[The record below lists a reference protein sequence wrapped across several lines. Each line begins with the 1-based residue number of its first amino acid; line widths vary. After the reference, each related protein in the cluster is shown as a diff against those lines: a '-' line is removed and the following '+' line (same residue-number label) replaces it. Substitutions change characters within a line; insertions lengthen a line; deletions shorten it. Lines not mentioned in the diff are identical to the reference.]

1 VSACESWPF
10 LIAKFKPLL
19 SFVDVTSLIKVRE
32 MADLREIKAVKTQI
46 RLEKVALDAQIR
58 QALLASEALANQV
71 RAMNELQ
78 AAQAAQAAQV
88 AQVAQVAQAQAA
100 GGNVANGRMDQYL
113 GDRGPRYSVG
123 DNGEG
128 KRGGKAVQAIS
139 RWLTGLGKT

>member
-1 VSACESWPF
+1 
-10 LIAKFKPLL
+10 
-19 SFVDVTSLIKVRE
+19 
-32 MADLREIKAVKTQI
+32 MADLREIKAVKTQM

-88 AQVAQVAQAQAA
+88 AQAQAA
-100 GGNVANGRMDQYL
+100 GGNVANVANVANGRMDQYL

-139 RWLTGLGKT
+139 RWLSGRG

>member
-1 VSACESWPF
+1 MLLCSFVSACESWPF

-78 AAQAAQAAQV
+78 AAQ
-88 AQVAQVAQAQAA
+88 VAQVAQAQAA

-139 RWLTGLGKT
+139 RWLSGRG

>member
-1 VSACESWPF
+1 MLLCSFVSACESWLL
-10 LIAKFKPLL
+10 LIAKFKPLF
-19 SFVDVTSLIKVRE
+19 SFVYVTSLIKVRE
-32 MADLREIKAVKTQI
+32 MADLREIKAVKTQM

-78 AAQAAQAAQV
+78 AAQA
-88 AQVAQVAQAQAA
+88 QAA
-100 GGNVANGRMDQYL
+100 GGNVANVANGRMDQYL

-139 RWLTGLGKT
+139 RWLSGRG

>member
-1 VSACESWPF
+1 MLLCSFVSPCESWPF

-78 AAQAAQAAQV
+78 AAQAAQ
-88 AQVAQVAQAQAA
+88 VAQAQAA

-139 RWLTGLGKT
+139 RWLSGRG

>member
-1 VSACESWPF
+1 MLLCSFVSACESWPF

-78 AAQAAQAAQV
+78 AAQAAQAAQ
-88 AQVAQVAQAQAA
+88 AQAA

-139 RWLTGLGKT
+139 RWLSGRG

>member
-1 VSACESWPF
+1 MLLCSFVSACESWPF

-32 MADLREIKAVKTQI
+32 MADLREIKAVKTQM

-71 RAMNELQ
+71 RAMHELQ
-78 AAQAAQAAQV
+78 AAQA
-88 AQVAQVAQAQAA
+88 AQAQAA

-128 KRGGKAVQAIS
+128 KRGGKAVQAFS
-139 RWLTGLGKT
+139 RWLSGRG

>member
-1 VSACESWPF
+1 VSPCESWPF
-10 LIAKFKPLL
+10 LIAKFKPLF
-19 SFVDVTSLIKVRE
+19 SFVYVTSLIKVRE
-32 MADLREIKAVKTQI
+32 MADLREIKAVKTQM

-71 RAMNELQ
+71 RAMHELQ
-78 AAQAAQAAQV
+78 AAQA
-88 AQVAQVAQAQAA
+88 AQAQAA

-139 RWLTGLGKT
+139 RWLSGRG

>member
-1 VSACESWPF
+1 
-10 LIAKFKPLL
+10 
-19 SFVDVTSLIKVRE
+19 

-58 QALLASEALANQV
+58 QALLVSEALANQV

-78 AAQAAQAAQV
+78 A

-128 KRGGKAVQAIS
+128 KRGGKAVQVIS
-139 RWLTGLGKT
+139 RWLSGRG

>member
-1 VSACESWPF
+1 MLLCSFVSACESWPF
-10 LIAKFKPLL
+10 LIAKFKPLF

-32 MADLREIKAVKTQI
+32 MADLREIKAVKTQM

-78 AAQAAQAAQV
+78 A

-139 RWLTGLGKT
+139 RWLSGRG

>member
-1 VSACESWPF
+1 MLLCSFVSACESWPF
-10 LIAKFKPLL
+10 LIAKFKPLF
-19 SFVDVTSLIKVRE
+19 SFVAVTSLIKVRE

-88 AQVAQVAQAQAA
+88 AQAQAA

-139 RWLTGLGKT
+139 RWLSGRG

>member
-1 VSACESWPF
+1 MLLCSFVSACESWPF
-10 LIAKFKPLL
+10 LIAKFKPLF
-19 SFVDVTSLIKVRE
+19 SFVYVTSLIKVRE
-32 MADLREIKAVKTQI
+32 MADLREIKAVKTQM

-71 RAMNELQ
+71 RAMHELQ
-78 AAQAAQAAQV
+78 AAQA
-88 AQVAQVAQAQAA
+88 AQAQAA

-123 DNGEG
+123 DNGEV

-139 RWLTGLGKT
+139 RWLSGRG

>member
-1 VSACESWPF
+1 MLLCSFVSACESWPF
-10 LIAKFKPLL
+10 LIAKFKPLF

-78 AAQAAQAAQV
+78 AAQAAQA
-88 AQVAQVAQAQAA
+88 QAA

-139 RWLTGLGKT
+139 RWLSGRG

>member
-1 VSACESWPF
+1 MLLCSFVSPCESWPF
-10 LIAKFKPLL
+10 LIAKFKPLF

-32 MADLREIKAVKTQI
+32 MADLREIKAVKTQM

-78 AAQAAQAAQV
+78 AARA

-128 KRGGKAVQAIS
+128 KRGGKAVQAFS
-139 RWLTGLGKT
+139 RWLSGRG

>member
-71 RAMNELQ
+71 RAMHELQ
-78 AAQAAQAAQV
+78 AAQAAQA
-88 AQVAQVAQAQAA
+88 QAA
-100 GGNVANGRMDQYL
+100 GGNVANVANGRMDQYL

-139 RWLTGLGKT
+139 RWLSGRG

>member
-78 AAQAAQAAQV
+78 AAQAAQ
-88 AQVAQVAQAQAA
+88 VAQVAQAQAA

-139 RWLTGLGKT
+139 RWLSGRG

>member
-1 VSACESWPF
+1 
-10 LIAKFKPLL
+10 
-19 SFVDVTSLIKVRE
+19 
-32 MADLREIKAVKTQI
+32 MADLREIKAVKTQM
-46 RLEKVALDAQIR
+46 RLEKVALDAQIHP
-58 QALLASEALANQV
+58 ALLASEALANQV

-78 AAQAAQAAQV
+78 AAQA
-88 AQVAQVAQAQAA
+88 AQVAQAQAA

-139 RWLTGLGKT
+139 RWLSGRG

>member
-1 VSACESWPF
+1 MLLCSFVSACESWPF
-10 LIAKFKPLL
+10 LIAKFKPLF

-32 MADLREIKAVKTQI
+32 MADLREIKAVKTQM

-71 RAMNELQ
+71 RAMHELQ
-78 AAQAAQAAQV
+78 AAQAAQA
-88 AQVAQVAQAQAA
+88 QAA
-100 GGNVANGRMDQYL
+100 GGNVANVANGRMDQYL

-139 RWLTGLGKT
+139 RWLSGRG

>member
-1 VSACESWPF
+1 MSPCESWPF

-71 RAMNELQ
+71 RAMHELQ
-78 AAQAAQAAQV
+78 AAQAAQA
-88 AQVAQVAQAQAA
+88 QAA
-100 GGNVANGRMDQYL
+100 GGNVANVANGRMDQYL

-128 KRGGKAVQAIS
+128 KRGGKAVQAFS
-139 RWLTGLGKT
+139 RWLSGRG

>member
-1 VSACESWPF
+1 
-10 LIAKFKPLL
+10 
-19 SFVDVTSLIKVRE
+19 
-32 MADLREIKAVKTQI
+32 MADLREIKAVKTQM

-71 RAMNELQ
+71 RAMHELQ
-78 AAQAAQAAQV
+78 AAQAAQA
-88 AQVAQVAQAQAA
+88 AQAQAA

-139 RWLTGLGKT
+139 RWLSGRG

>member
-1 VSACESWPF
+1 
-10 LIAKFKPLL
+10 
-19 SFVDVTSLIKVRE
+19 

-78 AAQAAQAAQV
+78 AAQAAQAAQ
-88 AQVAQVAQAQAA
+88 AQAA

-139 RWLTGLGKT
+139 RWLSGRG

>member
-71 RAMNELQ
+71 RAMHELQ
-78 AAQAAQAAQV
+78 AAQAAQA
-88 AQVAQVAQAQAA
+88 QAA
-100 GGNVANGRMDQYL
+100 GGNVANVANGRMDQYL

-139 RWLTGLGKT
+139 RWLRGRGKI

>member
-1 VSACESWPF
+1 MLLCSFVSACESWPF

-71 RAMNELQ
+71 RAMHELQ
-78 AAQAAQAAQV
+78 AAQA
-88 AQVAQVAQAQAA
+88 AQAQAA

-128 KRGGKAVQAIS
+128 KRGGKAVQAFS
-139 RWLTGLGKT
+139 RWLSGRG

>member
-1 VSACESWPF
+1 MLLCSFVSACESWPF

-78 AAQAAQAAQV
+78 AAQAAQ
-88 AQVAQVAQAQAA
+88 VAQVAQAQAA

-128 KRGGKAVQAIS
+128 KRGGKAVQAIF
-139 RWLTGLGKT
+139 RWLSGRG

>member
-1 VSACESWPF
+1 MSACESWPF

-32 MADLREIKAVKTQI
+32 MADLREIKAVKTQM

-78 AAQAAQAAQV
+78 AAQA
-88 AQVAQVAQAQAA
+88 AQVAQAQAA

-139 RWLTGLGKT
+139 RWLSGRG

>member
-1 VSACESWPF
+1 
-10 LIAKFKPLL
+10 
-19 SFVDVTSLIKVRE
+19 
-32 MADLREIKAVKTQI
+32 MADLREIKAVKTQM

-78 AAQAAQAAQV
+78 AAQAAQA
-88 AQVAQVAQAQAA
+88 QAA
-100 GGNVANGRMDQYL
+100 GGNAASGRMDQYL

-139 RWLTGLGKT
+139 RWLSGRG

>member
-1 VSACESWPF
+1 VLLCSFVSACESWPF

-71 RAMNELQ
+71 RAMHELQ
-78 AAQAAQAAQV
+78 AAQAAQA
-88 AQVAQVAQAQAA
+88 QAA
-100 GGNVANGRMDQYL
+100 GGNVANVANGRMDQYL

-128 KRGGKAVQAIS
+128 KRGGKAVQAFS
-139 RWLTGLGKT
+139 RWLSGRG

>member
-1 VSACESWPF
+1 VLLCSFVSACESWPF

-78 AAQAAQAAQV
+78 AAQAAQ
-88 AQVAQVAQAQAA
+88 VAQAQAA

-139 RWLTGLGKT
+139 RWLSGRG

>member
-1 VSACESWPF
+1 MLLCSFVSPCESWPF

-78 AAQAAQAAQV
+78 AAQAAQA
-88 AQVAQVAQAQAA
+88 QAA
-100 GGNVANGRMDQYL
+100 GGNVANVANGRMDQYL

-139 RWLTGLGKT
+139 RWLSGRG

>member
-1 VSACESWPF
+1 MLLCSFVSACESWPF

-78 AAQAAQAAQV
+78 AAQ
-88 AQVAQVAQAQAA
+88 VAQAQAA

-139 RWLTGLGKT
+139 RWLSGRG

>member
-1 VSACESWPF
+1 MLLCSFVSACESWPF

-32 MADLREIKAVKTQI
+32 MDDLREIKAVKTQI
-46 RLEKVALDAQIR
+46 RLEKVALDAHIR

-78 AAQAAQAAQV
+78 AAQAAQA
-88 AQVAQVAQAQAA
+88 AQAQAA

-139 RWLTGLGKT
+139 RWLSGRG

>member
-1 VSACESWPF
+1 MLLCSFVSACESWPF
-10 LIAKFKPLL
+10 LIAKLKPLF

-32 MADLREIKAVKTQI
+32 MADLREIKAVKTQM

-78 AAQAAQAAQV
+78 AAQA
-88 AQVAQVAQAQAA
+88 AQAQAA

-139 RWLTGLGKT
+139 RWLSGRG

>member
-1 VSACESWPF
+1 MSACESWPF

-78 AAQAAQAAQV
+78 AAQAAQAAQ
-88 AQVAQVAQAQAA
+88 AQAA

-139 RWLTGLGKT
+139 RWLSGRG

>member
-1 VSACESWPF
+1 MLLCSFVSACESWPF
-10 LIAKFKPLL
+10 LIAKFKPLF

-78 AAQAAQAAQV
+78 AAQ
-88 AQVAQVAQAQAA
+88 VAQVAQAQAA

-139 RWLTGLGKT
+139 RWLSGRG

>member
-1 VSACESWPF
+1 MLLCSFVSPCESWPF
-10 LIAKFKPLL
+10 LIAKFKPLF
-19 SFVDVTSLIKVRE
+19 SFVYVTSLIKVRE
-32 MADLREIKAVKTQI
+32 MADLREIKAVKTQM

-78 AAQAAQAAQV
+78 A
-88 AQVAQVAQAQAA
+88 AQVAQAQAA

-139 RWLTGLGKT
+139 RWLSGRG

>member
-1 VSACESWPF
+1 MLLCSFVSACESWPF
-10 LIAKFKPLL
+10 LIAKFKPLF

-32 MADLREIKAVKTQI
+32 MADLREIKAVKTQM

-78 AAQAAQAAQV
+78 AAQA
-88 AQVAQVAQAQAA
+88 AQAQAA

-128 KRGGKAVQAIS
+128 KRGGKAVQAFS
-139 RWLTGLGKT
+139 RWLSGRG

>member
-1 VSACESWPF
+1 MLLCSFVSACESWPF

-32 MADLREIKAVKTQI
+32 MADLREIKAVKTQM

-78 AAQAAQAAQV
+78 A
-88 AQVAQVAQAQAA
+88 AQVAQAQAA

-139 RWLTGLGKT
+139 RWLSGRG